1 MEMSAKLVDLSMEN
15 ENLIHNNDQ
24 LEQRLVEVECKLK
37 ESVSWCIQYD
47 YAAVAEVARIAAERQ
62 RGLPLK

>member
-15 ENLIHNNDQ
+15 ENLIHNNDR

-37 ESVSWCIQYD
+37 ESVS
-47 YAAVAEVARIAAERQ
+47 
-62 RGLPLK
+62 